1 MDLSSFI
8 KQKLKIEISH
18 QEMRDN
24 QPIGKSVLSSHSQF
38 TLPVHTPSLKMSS
51 QCQAITL
58 KGAQCKRKV
67 STNCKFCKQHSEF
80 VDPSPVPAP
89 QPERISNV
97 VHGPRAFIAQ
107 IPVFEEQQPH
117 PEDMCTFKNV
127 CGEYICTKSK
137 IENCRFCE
145 EHQNLFNTHEWFVEI
160 HSHNFVKENRS
171 YLIFFDRH
179 IRTTLYFF
187 NQMANIS
194 HEFIQ
199 FSNTQGCN
207 KIKNL
212 HEEWNR
218 EKFLNIAKGPYHNLT
233 ENFFNFRFSDDL
245 KQLTSLGKFFNIDA
259 RISHEKNKV
268 KLEKMKV
275 NLLNEIFMKDPHTE
289 SNKLQSVFSKDICR
303 LVNNFI

>member
-1 MDLSSFI
+1 
-8 KQKLKIEISH
+8 
-18 QEMRDN
+18 
-24 QPIGKSVLSSHSQF
+24 
-38 TLPVHTPSLKMSS
+38 MSS
-51 QCQAITL
+51 QCQALTL
-58 KGAQCKRKV
+58 KGTQCKRNALK
-67 STNCKFCKQHSEF
+67 NCNFCRQHSGSEYQQ
-80 VDPSPVPAP
+80 P
-89 QPERISNV
+89 QPQPQPQPSQVQIVSNI
-97 VHGPRAFIAQ
+97 VHGPRAFVVPIHD
-107 IPVFEEQQPH
+107 FKEQPH

-275 NLLNEIFMKDPHTE
+275 NLLNEIFMKDPHPE

-303 LVNNFI
+303 VVNNFI